1 MGEAGFSPEKCFEYT
16 SLSELGVRKYSD
28 FECVALRCCVARR
41 TARGRPSF
49 GKGKPVCYALLQ
61 LLREREKASLSQ
73 LKQLLEEL
81 GRKCGVEVK
90 VSVETLKDRFEEL
103 RKDARLQAYVNKVL
117 AELEELKKKVKK
129 RIKFLDRKVLKRIIE
144 AYKLGNVEEAIRLVS
159 EYTEYEPLRRRTIWL
174 LRNAKPKSLVND
186 YHHLAMYVLVGVLG
200 EKPKKPMVLPD
211 VIYLD
216 SDQLKKLCNPETYFD
231 YEMKMKAA
239 GFSTETIRRVVTPL
253 KEICGEEMMA
263 ALKGRHGMLVQRG
276 VKKGDEHVVYPE
288 EFKAIL
294 DSNEFSW
301 EEKLI
306 LATHITLGCREGGEY
321 IYYAPGKKA
330 RGGLLGLRWEYLH
343 WEERNGKLMPVKI
356 DVLETKTAK
365 GGREGVW
372 WLGAPLDLFFD
383 WLPEWLY
390 EYAKRKGF
398 PKEGYIFEGWS
409 YHKLLALWR
418 KVRRFV
424 NKLREE
430 GKSPTRAECKC
441 TPHDARRTHAL
452 WLVLADVPLEV
463 IAGVGLGQTRVP
475 APLGV
480 SWADLTVMI
489 TYYADLVRKAQKEV
503 SKVKSWARSVF
514 A

>member
-1 MGEAGFSPEKCFEYT
+1 ME
-16 SLSELGVRKYSD
+16 ELGVKKYSD

-41 TARGRPSF
+41 SARGRPSF

-61 LLREREKASLSQ
+61 LLREREKASLTQ

-81 GRKCGVEVK
+81 GRKCGIEVK

-103 RKDARLQAYVNKVL
+103 RSDPKLQGYVNYVL
-117 AELEELKKKVKK
+117 SELEELKKKSKR
-129 RIKFLDRKVLKRIIE
+129 RIKLLDKRVLRRIIQ
-144 AYKLGNVEEAIRLVS
+144 AYKLGNVEEALRLVN

-174 LRNAKPKSLVND
+174 LRNAKPRALMTD
-186 YHHLAMYVLVGVLG
+186 YTDLARYFAVELG
-200 EKPKKPMVLPD
+200 LIKAEKGASPPE
-211 VIYLD
+211 VIYVTEEELR
-216 SDQLKKLCNPETYFD
+216 KLCKPDTYFD
-231 YEMKMKAA
+231 FEMKMKAA
-239 GFSTETIRRVVTPL
+239 GFSTDTIRRVVTPL
-253 KEICGEEMMA
+253 KEICGEEMQA
-263 ALKGRHGMLVQRG
+263 ALKGRHGALVQRG
-276 VKKGDEHVVYPE
+276 VKKGDEHVIYPE

-294 DSNEFSW
+294 DSPDFSW
-301 EEKLI
+301 EEKLV
-306 LATHITLGCREGGEY
+306 LATHITLGCREGGEFV
-321 IYYAPGKKA
+321 YYAPGKKA

-343 WEERNGKLMPVKI
+343 WEERDGKLMPTKI

-383 WLPEWLY
+383 WLPEWMY
-390 EYAKRKGF
+390 QYAKSKGF

-409 YHKLLALWR
+409 YHKLLALW
-418 KVRRFV
+418 K
-424 NKLREE
+424 KLRKFINSLRES

-503 SKVKSWARSVF
+503 SRVKEWSRKVF
-514 A
+514 E